1 LLNKKEREE
10 ALINCN
16 NLVFFRKKA
25 QKPDGYNFRVLFVL
39 FLLCFNLTF
48 GIEVFSKSLER
59 EPDGWLSAR
68 EEVEVYY
75 KDYYIRADKVRYNP
89 QTKEIIAEGEVYV
102 RSTDGKLEVK
112 GSYAY
117 IDLDKKVGYFLNAE
131 GRFQKFYFKAERVE
145 MEGDTY
151 MVEEGEIT
159 TCPPDRKEMVLCF
172 SKARIDQRYVI
183 SENNSLRLFR
193 VPFAYLPLFAYPV
206 GERRSGLLPPT
217 VGSNTFNSFI
227 YQQPI
232 YWAISKN
239 KDATLTIDLRDKQA
253 KGFSVEYRQAFFK
266 EDDLQF
272 KFSYYKEPIP
282 PGKWWEGRDPTTF
295 RKNRYR
301 IQMSLDLE
309 DFKAGLDTIS
319 DPYFLEDTS
328 LRARERTVPY
338 LTSYVTYKR
347 DFERFMI
354 TFEAKHFYDTAS
366 PNNKGTLQKLPEV
379 ALYWKSQQLWGPIF
393 FSLYSSYTNFY
404 REEGLRGQRLAL
416 FPEFSIPKN
425 LFGRVFY
432 SNLVFENLYYFGL
445 NQQGYKET
453 VSSLYFS
460 ESVPL
465 IFDLQ
470 AGNFKFKNFLKV
482 GYSFREKDFN
492 NPRFDNKDQINK
504 TSQVDAIWTSGM
516 GYKDREFLNLYVSSA
531 YNYLGKYT
539 YEGIT
544 ADRRFLPI
552 RAIVSLK
559 PFEGVSLTTDSL
571 YDIEGGF
578 PLRTS
583 NSLSLSYKKTGL
595 TLGYQTARNLL
606 KQRTSDQTSLSFGT
620 SYGSTVFGILLT
632 RDNRIGKD
640 LVRQASLDYK
650 GACWSFGL
658 LARDNYDGT
667 KGRYIKEL
675 YLTFNLF
682 DLQRLTTPLKR

>member
-1 LLNKKEREE
+1 
-10 ALINCN
+10 
-16 NLVFFRKKA
+16 
-25 QKPDGYNFRVLFVL
+25 
-39 FLLCFNLTF
+39 LTF
-48 GIEVFSKSLER
+48 GVELLSKSLER
-59 EPDGWLSAR
+59 EPDGTLVAK

-75 KDYYIRADKVRYNP
+75 RDYYIKADKVRYNP
-89 QTKEIIAEGEVYV
+89 QTKEVVAEGNVYIK
-102 RSTDGKLEVK
+102 STDGRFEVKK

-117 IDLDKKVGYFLNAE
+117 IDLDKNVGYFLNAE
-131 GRFQKFYFKAERVE
+131 GRFQRFYFKAEKAE

-151 MVEEGEIT
+151 TVEEGEIT

-193 VPFAYLPLFAYPV
+193 VPFAYLPIFAYPV

-217 VGSNTFNSFI
+217 VGLNTFNSFI

-232 YWAISKN
+232 YWAISKD

-266 EDDLQF
+266 EDDLQV
-272 KFSYYKEPIP
+272 KVSYYKEPTP

-295 RKNRYR
+295 RENRYR
-301 IQMSLDLE
+301 IQLSLDLGN
-309 DFKAGLDTIS
+309 FKAGLDTIS
-319 DPYFLEDTS
+319 DPYFLEDTYLRALFELFFLEDTS
-328 LRARERTVPY
+328 LRARDRTVPY
-338 LTSYVTYKR
+338 LTTYATYKK
-347 DFERFMI
+347 DFERFLI
-354 TFEAKHFYDTAS
+354 TFEAKHFYDTTS

-404 REEGLRGQRLAL
+404 REQGLRSQRLAL
-416 FPEFSIPKN
+416 FPELSIPKN

-460 ESVPL
+460 ESVPF

-470 AGNFKFKNFLKV
+470 TGNFKFKNFLKV

-492 NPRFDNKDQINK
+492 NPRFDNRDQLNK
-504 TSQVDAIWTSGM
+504 TNQLDALWTGSAS
-516 GYKDREFLNLYVSSA
+516 YKDREVLNLYVSSA

-571 YDIEGGF
+571 YDIEEGF
-578 PLRTS
+578 PLRIS
-583 NSLSLSYKKTGL
+583 NSLSLRYKNTSL

-606 KQRTSDQTSLSFGT
+606 KQITSNQTSLSFGT
-620 SYGSTVFGILLT
+620 SYGSTVFGLLLT

-640 LVRQASLDYK
+640 LVRQANFDYR

-682 DLQRLTTPLKR
+682 DLQRLTAPLKR

>member
-1 LLNKKEREE
+1 
-10 ALINCN
+10 
-16 NLVFFRKKA
+16 VF
-25 QKPDGYNFRVLFVL
+25 FVL
-39 FLLCFNLTF
+39 FLLCFSLTF
-48 GIEVFSKSLER
+48 GVEVFSRFLER
-59 EPDGWLSAR
+59 EPDGTLVAR
-68 EEVEVYY
+68 EGVEVYY
-75 KDYYIRADKVRYNP
+75 ENYYIRADKVRYNP
-89 QTKEIIAEGEVYV
+89 QTKEVVAEGNVYV
-102 RSTDGKLEVK
+102 RSTDGRLEVK
-112 GSYAY
+112 RGSYAY

-131 GRFQKFYFKAERVE
+131 GRFQRFYFKAEKAE

-151 MVEEGEIT
+151 TVEEGEIT
-159 TCPPDRKEMVLCF
+159 TCPPDRKEMVICF

-193 VPFAYLPLFAYPV
+193 VPFAYLPIFVYPV

-217 VGSNTFNSFI
+217 VGSNTYNTLI

-232 YWAISKN
+232 YWAISKD

-266 EDDLQF
+266 DDDLQF
-272 KFSYYKEPIP
+272 KVSYYKEPTP

-295 RKNRYR
+295 RENRYR

-328 LRARERTVPY
+328 PRALSELLFLEDTSLRARDRTVPY
-338 LTSYVTYKR
+338 LTSYVAYKK
-347 DFERFMI
+347 DFERFLI
-354 TFEAKHFYDTAS
+354 TFEAKHFYDTTS

-379 ALYWKSQQLWGPIF
+379 ASYWKSQQLWGPIF

-404 REEGLRGQRLAL
+404 REQGLRGQRLAL
-416 FPEFSIPKN
+416 FPELSIPKN

-432 SNLVFENLYYFGL
+432 SNLVFEKLYYFSL

-460 ESVPL
+460 ESVPFT
-465 IFDLQ
+465 FDIQ

-492 NPRFDNKDQINK
+492 NPRFDNIDQLNK
-504 TSQVDAIWTSGM
+504 TNQIDALWTGGM

-544 ADRRFLPI
+544 ADRKLLPI
-552 RAIVSLK
+552 RTIVSLK

-583 NSLSLSYKKTGL
+583 NSLSLGYKNTSL
-595 TLGYQTARNLL
+595 TLGYQTAKNLL

-620 SYGSTVFGILLT
+620 SYGPAVLGLLLT
-632 RDNRIGKD
+632 RDNRIDKD
-640 LVRQASLDYK
+640 LVRQASIDYR
-650 GACWSFGL
+650 GACWSLKL
-658 LARDNYDGT
+658 LARENYDGT
-667 KGRYIKEL
+667 KDRYIREL

-682 DLQRLTTPLKR
+682 DLQKLTVPLKR

>member
-1 LLNKKEREE
+1 
-10 ALINCN
+10 
-16 NLVFFRKKA
+16 
-25 QKPDGYNFRVLFVL
+25 
-39 FLLCFNLTF
+39 
-48 GIEVFSKSLER
+48 
-59 EPDGWLSAR
+59 
-68 EEVEVYY
+68 
-75 KDYYIRADKVRYNP
+75 
-89 QTKEIIAEGEVYV
+89 VYV
-102 RSTDGKLEVK
+102 RSTDGRLEVK

-131 GRFQKFYFKAERVE
+131 GRFQKFYFKAEKAE

-193 VPFAYLPLFAYPV
+193 VPFAYLPIFAYPV

-282 PGKWWEGRDPTTF
+282 PDKWWEGRNLTTF
-295 RKNRYR
+295 RENRYR
-301 IQMSLDLE
+301 IQLSLDLE

-338 LTSYVTYKR
+338 LTSYVAYKK
-347 DFERFMI
+347 DFERFLI
-354 TFEAKHFYDTAS
+354 TFEAKHFYNTTS

-404 REEGLRGQRLAL
+404 REEGLRGKRLVL
-416 FPEFSIPKN
+416 FPELSIPKN
-425 LFGRVFY
+425 LFGRTFY

-460 ESVPL
+460 ESVPF

-482 GYSFREKDFN
+482 GYSFREKNFN
-492 NPRFDNKDQINK
+492 NPRFDNRDQINK
-504 TSQVDAIWTSGM
+504 TSQVDALWTSGM

-544 ADRRFLPI
+544 ADRRLLPI

-583 NSLSLSYKKTGL
+583 NSLSLNYKKTGL
-595 TLGYQTARNLL
+595 TLGYQTTRNLL
-606 KQRTSDQTSLSFGT
+606 KQRITDQTSLSFGT
-620 SYGSTVFGILLT
+620 SYGSTVFGLLLT

-640 LVRQASLDYK
+640 LVRQANLDYR
-650 GACWSFGL
+650 GACWSFRL

-682 DLQRLTTPLKR
+682 DLQRLTAPLKR

>member
-59 EPDGWLSAR
+59 GPDGWLSAR

-75 KDYYIRADKVRYNP
+75 KEYYIRADKVRYNP

-102 RSTDGKLEVK
+102 RATDGKLEVK

-131 GRFQKFYFKAERVE
+131 GRFQKFHFRAERVE

-272 KFSYYKEPIP
+272 NFSYYKEPKP
-282 PGKWWEGRDPTTF
+282 PGKWWAGRDLTTF
-295 RKNRYR
+295 RENRYR
-301 IQMSLDLE
+301 IQLTLDLE

-354 TFEAKHFYDTAS
+354 TIEAKHFYDTTS
-366 PNNKGTLQKLPEV
+366 PDNKGTLQKLPEV

-404 REEGLRGQRLAL
+404 REQGLIGQRLAL
-416 FPEFSIPKN
+416 FPELSIPKN

-445 NQQGYKET
+445 NQPGYKET

-460 ESVPL
+460 ESVPF

-470 AGNFKFKNFLKV
+470 AGNFQFKNFLKV

-492 NPRFDNKDQINK
+492 NPRFDNRDQINK
-504 TSQVDAIWTSGM
+504 TSQVDALWTSSM
-516 GYKDREFLNLYVSSA
+516 GYKDREFLNLSVSSA

-544 ADRRFLPI
+544 ADRRLLPI

-559 PFEGVSLTTDSL
+559 PLEGVSLTTDSL

-583 NSLSLSYKKTGL
+583 NSLSLSYKKTSL

-606 KQRTSDQTSLSFGT
+606 KQRTTDQTSLSFGT
-620 SYGSTVFGILLT
+620 SYGSTVLGLLLT

-640 LVRQASLDYK
+640 LVRQASIDYK
-650 GACWSFGL
+650 GACWSLGL

-682 DLQRLTTPLKR
+682 DLQRLTAPLKR

>member
-1 LLNKKEREE
+1 
-10 ALINCN
+10 
-16 NLVFFRKKA
+16 VF
-25 QKPDGYNFRVLFVL
+25 FVL
-39 FLLCFNLTF
+39 FLLCFGLTF
-48 GIEVFSKSLER
+48 GVELLSKSLER
-59 EPDGWLSAR
+59 EPDGTLVAK

-75 KDYYIRADKVRYNP
+75 RDYYIKADKVRYNP
-89 QTKEIIAEGEVYV
+89 QTKEVVAEGNVYIK
-102 RSTDGKLEVK
+102 STDGRFEVKK

-117 IDLDKKVGYFLNAE
+117 IDLDKNVGYFLNAE
-131 GRFQKFYFKAERVE
+131 GRFQRFYFKAEKAE

-151 MVEEGEIT
+151 TVEEGEIT

-172 SKARIDQRYVI
+172 SKARIDQKYVI

-193 VPFAYLPLFAYPV
+193 VPFAYLPIFAYPV

-217 VGSNTFNSFI
+217 VGLNTFNSFI

-232 YWAISKN
+232 YWAISKD

-272 KFSYYKEPIP
+272 KVSYYKEPIP

-295 RKNRYR
+295 RENRYR
-301 IQMSLDLE
+301 IQLSLDLGN
-309 DFKAGLDTIS
+309 FKAGLDTIS
-319 DPYFLEDTS
+319 DPYFLEDTYLRALSELFFLENTS
-328 LRARERTVPY
+328 LRARDRTVPY
-338 LTSYVTYKR
+338 LTTYATYKK
-347 DFERFMI
+347 DFERFLI
-354 TFEAKHFYDTAS
+354 TLEAKHFYDTTS
-366 PNNKGTLQKLPEV
+366 PNNKSTLQKLPEI

-404 REEGLRGQRLAL
+404 REKGLRSQRLAL
-416 FPEFSIPKN
+416 FPELSIQKN

-460 ESVPL
+460 ESVPF

-470 AGNFKFKNFLKV
+470 SGNFKFKNFLKV

-492 NPRFDNKDQINK
+492 NPRFDNIDQLNK
-504 TSQVDAIWTSGM
+504 TNQLDALWTGSAS
-516 GYKDREFLNLYVSSA
+516 YKDREVLNLYVSSA

-544 ADRRFLPI
+544 ADRKLLPI

-559 PFEGVSLTTDSL
+559 PFEGVSLTNDSL
-571 YDIEGGF
+571 YDVEGGF

-583 NSLSLSYKKTGL
+583 NSLSLGYKNTSL

-606 KQRTSDQTSLSFGT
+606 RQITSDQTSLSFGT
-620 SYGSTVFGILLT
+620 SYGPAVFGLLLT

-640 LVRQASLDYK
+640 LVRQASIDYR
-650 GACWSFGL
+650 GACWSLGL
-658 LARDNYDGT
+658 LARDNYNGAI
-667 KGRYIKEL
+667 GRYIKEL

-682 DLQRLTTPLKR
+682 DLQRLTAPLKR

>member
-1 LLNKKEREE
+1 M
-10 ALINCN
+10 
-16 NLVFFRKKA
+16 
-25 QKPDGYNFRVLFVL
+25 YNFKVLLVLF
-39 FLLCFNLTF
+39 FLCFGLTF
-48 GIEVFSKSLER
+48 GVEVFSKYVER
-59 EPDGWLSAR
+59 EPDGTLVAR
-68 EEVEVYY
+68 EEVEIYY
-75 KDYYIRADKVRYNP
+75 ENYYIRADKVRYNP
-89 QTKEIIAEGEVYV
+89 QTKEVIAEGNVYV
-102 RSTDGKLEVK
+102 KSTDGKLEVK
-112 GSYAY
+112 KGSYAY
-117 IDLDKKVGYFLNAE
+117 IDLNKKVGYFLNAE
-131 GRFQKFYFKAERVE
+131 GRLQRFYFKAEKAE

-151 MVEEGEIT
+151 TVENGEIT

-172 SKARIDQRYVI
+172 SKARIDQKYVI

-193 VPFAYLPLFAYPV
+193 VPFTYLPIFVYPV
-206 GERRSGLLPPT
+206 GDRRSGLLPPT
-217 VGSNTFNSFI
+217 VGSNTYNTFI

-232 YWAISKN
+232 YWAISKD

-272 KFSYYKEPIP
+272 KVSYYKEPIP
-282 PGKWWEGRDPTTF
+282 SGKWWEGRDPTTF
-295 RKNRYR
+295 RENRYR
-301 IQMSLDLE
+301 IQMSLDLGN
-309 DFKAGLDTIS
+309 FKAGVDTIS
-319 DPYFLEDTS
+319 DPYFLEDTY
-328 LRARERTVPY
+328 LRAMERTVPY
-338 LTSYVTYKR
+338 LTSYVTYKK
-347 DFERFMI
+347 DFERFLI
-354 TFEAKHFYDTAS
+354 TFEAKHFYDTTS
-366 PNNKGTLQKLPEV
+366 PNNKSTLQKLPEM
-379 ALYWKSQQLWGPIF
+379 ALYRKSQQLWGPIF

-416 FPEFSIPKN
+416 FPELSIPKN

-460 ESVPL
+460 ESVPF

-482 GYSFREKDFN
+482 GYSFRGKDLN
-492 NPRFDNKDQINK
+492 NPRFDNRDQLNK
-504 TSQVDAIWTSGM
+504 TSQIDALWTGSM

-544 ADRRFLPI
+544 ADRRLLPV
-552 RAIVSLK
+552 RAIVLLK

-571 YDIEGGF
+571 YDIEGGL
-578 PLRTS
+578 PLRIS
-583 NSLSLSYKKTGL
+583 NSLSLGYKNTSL

-606 KQRTSDQTSLSFGT
+606 NQRTADQTSLSFST
-620 SYGSTVFGILLT
+620 SYGPAVFGLLLT

-640 LVRQASLDYK
+640 LVRQASLDYR
-650 GACWSFGL
+650 GACWSLGL

-667 KGRYIKEL
+667 KDRYIREL

-682 DLQRLTTPLKR
+682 DLQRLTAPLKR

>member
-1 LLNKKEREE
+1 
-10 ALINCN
+10 
-16 NLVFFRKKA
+16 
-25 QKPDGYNFRVLFVL
+25 
-39 FLLCFNLTF
+39 LTF
-48 GIEVFSKSLER
+48 GVELLSKSLER
-59 EPDGWLSAR
+59 EPDGTLVAK

-75 KDYYIRADKVRYNP
+75 RDYYIKADKVRYNP
-89 QTKEIIAEGEVYV
+89 QTKEVVAEGNVYIK
-102 RSTDGKLEVK
+102 STDGRFEVKK

-117 IDLDKKVGYFLNAE
+117 IDLDKNVGYFLNAE
-131 GRFQKFYFKAERVE
+131 GRFQRFYFKAEKAE

-151 MVEEGEIT
+151 TVEEGEIT

-193 VPFAYLPLFAYPV
+193 VPFAYLPIFAYPV

-217 VGSNTFNSFI
+217 VGLNTFNSFI

-232 YWAISKN
+232 YWAISKD

-266 EDDLQF
+266 EDDLQV
-272 KFSYYKEPIP
+272 KVSYYKEPTP

-295 RKNRYR
+295 RENRYR
-301 IQMSLDLE
+301 IQLSLDLGN
-309 DFKAGLDTIS
+309 FKAGLDTIS
-319 DPYFLEDTS
+319 DPYFLEDTYLRALFELFFLEDTS
-328 LRARERTVPY
+328 LRARDRTVPY
-338 LTSYVTYKR
+338 LTTYATYKK
-347 DFERFMI
+347 DFERFLI
-354 TFEAKHFYDTAS
+354 TFEAKHFYDTTS

-404 REEGLRGQRLAL
+404 REQGLRSQRLAL
-416 FPEFSIPKN
+416 FPELSIPKN

-460 ESVPL
+460 ESVPF

-470 AGNFKFKNFLKV
+470 TGNFKFKNFLKV

-492 NPRFDNKDQINK
+492 NPRFDNRDQLNK
-504 TSQVDAIWTSGM
+504 TNQLDALWTGSAS
-516 GYKDREFLNLYVSSA
+516 YKDREVLNLYVSSA

-571 YDIEGGF
+571 YDIEEGF
-578 PLRTS
+578 PLRIS
-583 NSLSLSYKKTGL
+583 NSLSLRYKNTSL

-606 KQRTSDQTSLSFGT
+606 KQITSNQTSLSFGT
-620 SYGSTVFGILLT
+620 SYGSTVFGLLLT

-640 LVRQASLDYK
+640 LVRQANFDYR

-667 KGRYIKEL
+667 KDRYIKEL

-682 DLQRLTTPLKR
+682 DLQRLTAPLKR

>member
-1 LLNKKEREE
+1 
-10 ALINCN
+10 
-16 NLVFFRKKA
+16 VF
-25 QKPDGYNFRVLFVL
+25 FVL
-39 FLLCFNLTF
+39 FLLCFGLTF
-48 GIEVFSKSLER
+48 GVELLSKSLER
-59 EPDGWLSAR
+59 EPDGTLVAK

-75 KDYYIRADKVRYNP
+75 RDYYIKADKVRYNP
-89 QTKEIIAEGEVYV
+89 QTKEVVAEGNVYIK
-102 RSTDGKLEVK
+102 STDGRFEVKK

-117 IDLDKKVGYFLNAE
+117 IDLDKNVGYFLNAE
-131 GRFQKFYFKAERVE
+131 GRFQKFYFKAEKAE

-151 MVEEGEIT
+151 TVEEGEIT

-172 SKARIDQRYVI
+172 SKARIDQKYVI

-193 VPFAYLPLFAYPV
+193 VPFAYLPIFAYPV

-217 VGSNTFNSFI
+217 VGLNTFNSFI

-232 YWAISKN
+232 YWAISKD

-272 KFSYYKEPIP
+272 KVSYYKEPIP

-295 RKNRYR
+295 RENRYR
-301 IQMSLDLE
+301 IQLSLDLGN
-309 DFKAGLDTIS
+309 FKAGLDTIS
-319 DPYFLEDTS
+319 DPYFLEDTYLRALSELFFLENTS
-328 LRARERTVPY
+328 LRARDRTVPY
-338 LTSYVTYKR
+338 LTTYATYKK
-347 DFERFMI
+347 DFERFLI
-354 TFEAKHFYDTAS
+354 TLEAKHFYDTTS
-366 PNNKGTLQKLPEV
+366 PNNKSTLQKLPEI

-404 REEGLRGQRLAL
+404 REKGLRSQRLAL
-416 FPEFSIPKN
+416 FPELSIQKN

-460 ESVPL
+460 ESVPF

-470 AGNFKFKNFLKV
+470 SGNFKFKNFLKV

-492 NPRFDNKDQINK
+492 NPRFDNIDQLNK
-504 TSQVDAIWTSGM
+504 TNQLDALWTGSAS
-516 GYKDREFLNLYVSSA
+516 YKDREVLNLYVSSA

-544 ADRRFLPI
+544 ADRKLLPI

-559 PFEGVSLTTDSL
+559 PFEGVSLTNDSL
-571 YDIEGGF
+571 YDVEGGF

-583 NSLSLSYKKTGL
+583 NSLSLGYKNTSL

-606 KQRTSDQTSLSFGT
+606 RQITSDQTSLSFGT
-620 SYGSTVFGILLT
+620 SYGPAVFGLLLT

-640 LVRQASLDYK
+640 LVRQASIDYR
-650 GACWSFGL
+650 GACWSLGL
-658 LARDNYDGT
+658 LARDNYNGAI
-667 KGRYIKEL
+667 GRYIKEL

-682 DLQRLTTPLKR
+682 DLQRLTAPLKR